1 MASESYWQE
10 LIELW
15 ERSGL
20 KQSEFCR
27 QHNLGK
33 STFSKRISI
42 HREQPKPV
50 NSSQK
55 SVLSLL
61 PVTVIP
67 SINNTSKGIMFK
79 HATKCHQLY
88 LPTSVS
94 AKWLAEFFQCLD

>member
-1 MASESYWQE
+1 MVSASYWQE

-20 KQSEFCR
+20 TQSEFCR

-33 STFSKRISI
+33 STFSRRILI
-42 HREQPKPV
+42 HREQHKRVTP
-50 NSSQK
+50 QK

-61 PVTVIP
+61 PVNVIP
-67 SINNTSKGIMFK
+67 SIDNTSKGIMFK
-79 HATKCHQLY
+79 HAAKCHQLY

>member
-33 STFSKRISI
+33 STFSRRILI
-42 HREQPKPV
+42 HREQHKSV
-50 NSSQK
+50 YSAQK
-55 SVLSLL
+55 STLSLL

-67 SINNTSKGIMFK
+67 SIDNTSKGITIT

-88 LPTSVS
+88 LLLQVVLV
-94 AKWLAEFFQCLD
+94 KLYYVDF

>member
-1 MASESYWQE
+1 MVSESYWQE

-42 HREQPKPV
+42 HREQHKPV
-50 NSSQK
+50 NSPQK

-67 SINNTSKGIMFK
+67 SIDNTSKGLMFK
-79 HATKCHQLY
+79 HATKGHQLY

>member
-10 LIELW
+10 LSELW

-27 QHNLGK
+27 QHHLGK
-33 STFSKRISI
+33 STFSRRILI
-42 HREQPKPV
+42 HREQHKPV
-50 NSSQK
+50 TPEK
-55 SVLSLL
+55 RVLSLL

-67 SINNTSKGIMFK
+67 SIDNTSKGITFT

-88 LPTSVS
+88 LPTSIS

>member
-50 NSSQK
+50 NSAQK

-61 PVTVIP
+61 PVNVIP
-67 SINNTSKGIMFK
+67 SIDNTSKGITFT

>member
-1 MASESYWQE
+1 MASASYWQD

-20 KQSEFCR
+20 TQSEFCS

-42 HREQPKPV
+42 HREQHKPV
-50 NSSQK
+50 NSPQK
-55 SVLSLL
+55 NVLSLL

-67 SINNTSKGIMFK
+67 SIDNTSKDIMLK

>member
-1 MASESYWQE
+1 MASASYWQD

-20 KQSEFCR
+20 TQSEFCS

-42 HREQPKPV
+42 HREQHKPV
-50 NSSQK
+50 NSPQK
-55 SVLSLL
+55 SVLNLL
-61 PVTVIP
+61 PVAVIP
-67 SINNTSKGIMFK
+67 SIDNTSKGIMFK

-88 LPTSVS
+88 LPSSVS
-94 AKWLAEFFQCLD
+94 AKWVAEFFQCLD

>member
-1 MASESYWQE
+1 MALESYWQE
-10 LIELW
+10 LIQLW

-20 KQSEFCR
+20 TQSEFCR

-50 NSSQK
+50 NSAQK

-67 SINNTSKGIMFK
+67 SIDNTSKGITFT

-88 LPTSVS
+88 LPTSIS
-94 AKWLAEFFQCLD
+94 AKWLAEFFQCLN

>member
-50 NSSQK
+50 NSEK
-55 SVLSLL
+55 KV
-61 PVTVIP
+61 
-67 SINNTSKGIMFK
+67 
-79 HATKCHQLY
+79 C
-88 LPTSVS
+88 
-94 AKWLAEFFQCLD
+94 

>member
-20 KQSEFCR
+20 NQSEFCR

-42 HREQPKPV
+42 HREQHKPV
-50 NSSQK
+50 
-55 SVLSLL
+55 
-61 PVTVIP
+61 T
-67 SINNTSKGIMFK
+67 T
-79 HATKCHQLY
+79 
-88 LPTSVS
+88 
-94 AKWLAEFFQCLD
+94 

>member
-33 STFSKRISI
+33 STFSKHISI
-42 HREQPKPV
+42 HREQHKPV
-50 NSSQK
+50 NSAQK

-67 SINNTSKGIMFK
+67 SVDNTSKDIMFK
-79 HATKCHQLY
+79 HATTSHQLY

>member
-42 HREQPKPV
+42 HRKQPKPV
-50 NSSQK
+50 NSPQK

-67 SINNTSKGIMFK
+67 SIDNTSKGITFT

>member
-42 HREQPKPV
+42 HRELSGV
-50 NSSQK
+50 NYLVRFASIT
-55 SVLSLL
+55 LS
-61 PVTVIP
+61 
-67 SINNTSKGIMFK
+67 GF
-79 HATKCHQLY
+79 
-88 LPTSVS
+88 
-94 AKWLAEFFQCLD
+94 

>member
-50 NSSQK
+50 NSAQK

-61 PVTVIP
+61 PVPLI
-67 SINNTSKGIMFK
+67 
-79 HATKCHQLY
+79 Y
-88 LPTSVS
+88 
-94 AKWLAEFFQCLD
+94 

>member
-50 NSSQK
+50 NSAQK

-67 SINNTSKGIMFK
+67 SIDNTSKGITFT

-88 LPTSVS
+88 LPTSIS
-94 AKWLAEFFQCLD
+94 AKWLAEFFQCLN

>member
-20 KQSEFCR
+20 KRSEFCR

-50 NSSQK
+50 NSAQK

-67 SINNTSKGIMFK
+67 SIDNTSKGITFT

-88 LPTSVS
+88 LPTSIS
-94 AKWLAEFFQCLD
+94 AKWLAEFFQCLN

>member
-1 MASESYWQE
+1 MASGTYWQE
-10 LIELW
+10 LIGLW

-20 KQSEFCR
+20 TQSEFCR

-33 STFSKRISI
+33 STFSKRILI
-42 HREQPKPV
+42 HREKYKPV
-50 NSSQK
+50 TPQK

-67 SINNTSKGIMFK
+67 SIDNTSKGITFT